1 MWAPRL
7 FTLFLIASILI
18 GNCASVVHAQTPS
31 PIITP
36 TAAIGELSDAE
47 RLDLLAQRFVE
58 HMSPEERIGQLFVIT
73 VHGAGIER
81 DSDIAQLIHDHK
93 IGGIVLSPR
102 NGNFSNERGVDT
114 PRQIAMLTNQLQ
126 ALAYGVFL
134 PSENALQPVP
144 LAPWPPQGDFTFL
157 PDNTQIAPV
166 NLPLLIGVTQSGD
179 DLPATALRRGFT
191 PLPSPMALG
200 ASWNREQV
208 KSVGSVVGRELRAV
222 GFNLL
227 LGPNLDV
234 FKPGTIEKVNAL
246 GLYSFGGNPYWVAQ
260 LGRAYIEG
268 VHAGGAG
275 RVATVASS
283 FPGQGAADRV
293 PSEEIAT
300 IQASQAELRQN
311 ALPPFLAVT
320 RQPSSII
327 DPAGDPG
334 ATDVLMTSHMRY
346 TGLQG
351 GDGRGRPLSLAPELR
366 TVLRQEGIAEW
377 QHRGGVMMS
386 GPLGVQA
393 LRRYFETTN
402 PENYRRA
409 AQDALVAG
417 NDLLFLADFSLD
429 NSWESQFTNIV
440 DTITAFRA
448 LYAQDQDFA
457 ALVDSAAQRIV
468 RLKLGVYR
476 DLIDP
481 VAWATG
487 VYEDAIATPIIPLS
501 NVLVTDTDLNTLT
514 NEDRVAAE
522 QQMGQIARS
531 AITLLYPDPSTQT
544 APIPPPF
551 SATDKILIFTD
562 FRLQRECPT
571 CEPEPSVG
579 PDAVARIIERLYGSQ
594 STGVID
600 PNNIVSKTFVELTAL
615 LDSLDQAA
623 LAVTLTPQTPVGLPT
638 IASDQVTVT
647 EQVTAAVQSVAPVT
661 PSSLLLP
668 TPTPTPAGTA
678 TPAATATS
686 QPTAPPTATS
696 TLSAPTTPAAPVGLD
711 EIEVSNML
719 AGDDLNSRT
728 LAMIDAADWIIFV
741 MLDVAPESAPM
752 STAVKRLLG
761 DYPDLLKGQK
771 TVVFALH
778 APYYLDATE
787 MSKLTSYF
795 GVYSKTPSFLESA
808 VHALFRR
815 YPPIGAPPVDVPGT
829 RFASLTERLQPN
841 PTVQIPL
848 AVEESD
854 GDLIVR
860 TSEEPAAGERPSVDI
875 GSLMRL
881 RAGPITDLNGNPVP
895 EGVQVGFE
903 LRYEGEETA
912 LMMEPV
918 ASRNGIAVRE
928 VTPDRSGVLR
938 INARTGRASSAGGV
952 SVVVLPPITSPAES
966 SAEAASAAPVGAGQ
980 SEDPALIRTPAPDR
994 VNLLTLSLALFTML
1008 IVLSLLLIVQVRVLP
1023 RPLLVHNLLWAAIF
1037 GLAGYILYG
1046 IGLFP
1051 GGAWLRNNVGM
1062 LGIPIVVFIP
1072 MLLPLLWLQLRSE
1085 ERSL

>member
-1 MWAPRL
+1 MLRL
-7 FTLFLIASILI
+7 FTLSLIAGILA
-18 GNCASVVHAQTPS
+18 GNCAAVIHAQTPA
-31 PIITP
+31 PIMTP
-36 TAAIGELSDAE
+36 TAAVGELSDAE

-58 HMSPEERIGQLFVIT
+58 HMTPEERIGQLFVIT
-73 VHGAGIER
+73 VRGADIR
-81 DSDIAQLIHDHK
+81 LDSDIVQLIHNQK
-93 IGGIVLSPR
+93 IGGVVLSPR

-114 PRQIAMLTNQLQ
+114 PRQIARLTNQLQ
-126 ALAYGVFL
+126 ALAYGVLL

-144 LAPWPPQGDFTFL
+144 LAPWPPQGDFVFL
-157 PDNTQIAPV
+157 PDSTQIAPV
-166 NLPLLIGVTQSGD
+166 NLPLLIGVTQTGD

-227 LGPNLDV
+227 LGPSLDV
-234 FKPGTIEKVNAL
+234 FRPGNLEKVNTL

-268 VHAGGAG
+268 VHAGGGG

-293 PSEEIAT
+293 PSEEVAT
-300 IQASQAELRQN
+300 IQASQTELRQN

-320 RQPSSII
+320 RQPSSVI

-346 TGLQG
+346 IGLQG

-377 QHRGGVMMS
+377 QSRGGVMMS

-402 PENYRRA
+402 PENFRRV

-417 NDLLFLADFSLD
+417 NDLLFLADLSLD
-429 NSWESQFTNIV
+429 NAWESQFANII
-440 DTITAFRA
+440 DTVTTFHA
-448 LYAQDQDFA
+448 LYAQDRDFA

-468 RLKLGVYR
+468 RLKLGIYR

-487 VYEDAIATPIIPLS
+487 VYEDSTAAPIVPLS
-501 NVLVTDTDLNTLT
+501 NVLVTDTDLGVLT
-514 NEDRVAAE
+514 SEDRVAAE

-531 AITLLYPDPSTQT
+531 AVTLLYPDPSTQT

-562 FRLQRECPT
+562 FRLQRECLT

-623 LAVTLTPQTPVGLPT
+623 LAATLTPQPPVDLSAT
-638 IASDQVTVT
+638 ASEQMTVT
-647 EQVTAAVQSVAPVT
+647 EEANATPAVQTT

-668 TPTPTPAGTA
+668 TPTPTPAETA
-678 TPAATATS
+678 TPSPTVT
-686 QPTAPPTATS
+686 PTTLPVTAP
-696 TLSAPTTPAAPVGLD
+696 TLSAPMTPAAPVGLD
-711 EIEVSNML
+711 EIEAATML
-719 AGDDLNSRT
+719 AGNDLNSRT
-728 LAMIDAADWIIFV
+728 LAMIEAADWIIFV

-761 DYPDLLKGQK
+761 DYPDLIKGQK

-787 MSKLTSYF
+787 MSKLTGYF
-795 GVYSKTPSFLESA
+795 GVYSKTPPFLESA

-829 RFASLTERLQPN
+829 RFASLGERLQPN
-841 PTVQIPL
+841 PAVQIPL
-848 AVEESD
+848 AAEESD
-854 GDLIVR
+854 GDLITR
-860 TSEEPAAGERPSVDI
+860 TGDDPPAGERPSVEV
-875 GSLMRL
+875 GSLLRL

-895 EGVQVGFE
+895 DGVPVSFE

-912 LMMEPV
+912 LMVEPA
-918 ASRNGIAVRE
+918 ASRNGVAVRE

-938 INARTGRASSAGGV
+938 INARAGRASSDGGV
-952 SVVVLPPITSPAES
+952 SVVVLPPATSPSES
-966 SAEAASAAPVGAGQ
+966 SAEAAPASANQPEEPTLV
-980 SEDPALIRTPAPDR
+980 RTPAPDR
-994 VNLLTLSLALFTML
+994 VNLLTLSLALFTMV

-1023 RPLLVHNLLWAAIF
+1023 RPLLVHNLLWAVIF

-1062 LGIPIVVFIP
+1062 LSIPVVVFIP